1 MSYEQALE
9 KAVLE
14 HAANVRRHPP
24 QRRDKPTK
32 IPGFPDP
39 LVWGTARMLADKG
52 LIETTSVDGNG
63 QVIIDDLS
71 EEGSARLQEIRDAE
85 EQAATAERERR
96 AKAVEDARAAKKPF
110 WKFW

>member
-1 MSYEQALE
+1 MSYEQAIE

-14 HAANVRRHPP
+14 FAANVKRQPP
-24 QRRDKPTK
+24 QARNKPTK

-52 LIETTSVDGNG
+52 LISTTSVDGNG
-63 QVIIDDLS
+63 QVIIDELS
-71 EEGSARLQEIRDAE
+71 DEGSARLQEIRDE
-85 EQAATAERERR
+85 EEKAATEERERR
-96 AKAVEDARAAKKPF
+96 AKAVEEAKAAKKPF

>member
-1 MSYEQALE
+1 MSYEQAIE

-14 HAANVRRHPP
+14 YAANVRRKPP
-24 QRRDKPTK
+24 QSREKPTK

-52 LIETTSVDGNG
+52 LISTTSIDGNG
-63 QVIIDDLS
+63 QVIIDELS
-71 EEGSARLQEIRDAE
+71 EEGAARLKEIREADEA
-85 EQAATAERERR
+85 AATEERERR
-96 AKAVEDARAAKKPF
+96 AAAAAEAKAAKRPW